1 MAVFRVE
8 RNGSELQYQKAPV
21 IDNPMEGWLYFLKLL
36 TAKWAE
42 IGYLEPQ
49 VENTQLIRALG
60 RGVSSS
66 VYEGIHGN
74 KTVVVKIFKKNHEKS
89 FCAEKFALEQLQKN
103 KVAGVP
109 TFKATVKVNNS
120 GDCEVWSGAIL
131 VTPKGEPL
139 RTFGLN
145 GELIQGS
152 HLKDLVQIVK
162 AAHDLGL
169 LHRDIKPD
177 NMFLFKKTFF
187 LNDWSSSIKKDDFD
201 DAPWEGSIGYSV
213 TKDERE
219 EYRWSGKACDL
230 IALVRSSYVL
240 VTKRVLPSEN
250 GSNQFGPRT
259 VWKNA
264 FEFAIVEDY
273 DQLGKLL
280 FTLL

>member
-1 MAVFRVE
+1 M
-8 RNGSELQYQKAPV
+8 
-21 IDNPMEGWLYFLKLL
+21 
-36 TAKWAE
+36 
-42 IGYLEPQ
+42 
-49 VENTQLIRALG
+49 
-60 RGVSSS
+60 
-66 VYEGIHGN
+66 
-74 KTVVVKIFKKNHEKS
+74 
-89 FCAEKFALEQLQKN
+89 
-103 KVAGVP
+103 
-109 TFKATVKVNNS
+109 
-120 GDCEVWSGAIL
+120 WSGAIL

-152 HLKDLVQIVK
+152 HLKDLVQIVE

-177 NMFLFKKTFF
+177 NMFLFEKTFF
-187 LNDWSSSIKKDDFD
+187 LTDWSSSIKKDDFYN
-201 DAPWEGSIGYSV
+201 APWEGSIGYSV

-250 GSNQFGPRT
+250 GSHQFGPRT
-259 VWKNA
+259 VWRKA
-264 FEFAIVEDY
+264 FEFAIVENY
-273 DQLGKLL
+273 DQLGNLL